1 MKLDIYQTIRDRIL
15 FLRYRPGEILKEKD
29 LAAEFGVSKT
39 PLREI
44 LSRLEFEKLVT
55 VIPRAG
61 IMVTQIEFQKL
72 TDVYQIR
79 IYIEGLVVKLA
90 AKKFSAVHV
99 AEIKVIKTACQ
110 KLLKKGDPEDLIKID
125 LRFRDVLNRAAGNP
139 ILMENSNYLYNM
151 TLRVWFLVFKNIDW
165 VAEVKLTINEIDK
178 TLAALVKG
186 DAHRAEKIRQDF
198 VAGYVEKIKNYF

>member
-15 FLRYRPGEILKEKD
+15 FLKYPPGEILKEKD

-61 IMVTQIEFQKL
+61 VMVTQIEFQKL

-79 IYIEGLVVKLA
+79 IYIEGLVAKLA
-90 AKKFSAVHV
+90 AKNFSAVH
-99 AEIKVIKTACQ
+99 AEEIKAIKAACQ
-110 KLLKKGDPEDLIKID
+110 KLLRKGAPEDLIKID
-125 LRFRDVLNRAAGNP
+125 LGFRDVLNRAADNP
-139 ILMENSNYLYNM
+139 ILMETSNYLYNM

-165 VAEVKLTINEIDK
+165 AAEVKLTINEIDK
-178 TLAALVKG
+178 TMAALVKG
-186 DAHRAEKIRQDF
+186 DAHGAEKIRQDF

>member
-61 IMVTQIEFQKL
+61 VMVTQIEFQKL

-79 IYIEGLVVKLA
+79 IYIEGLVAKLA

-99 AEIKVIKTACQ
+99 EEIKAIKAACQ

-151 TLRVWFLVFKNIDW
+151 TLRVW
-165 VAEVKLTINEIDK
+165 
-178 TLAALVKG
+178 
-186 DAHRAEKIRQDF
+186 
-198 VAGYVEKIKNYF
+198 YVVYKKYD